1 MFSSVNYQKAIRI
14 IGCGLS
20 YMSPDGTKISRAR
33 CLFCFFLKK
42 EKEKEKGKEKK
53 MPAVSFVM
61 NK

>member
-33 CLFCFFLKK
+33 CLFCFFLK